1 VRRVYP
7 VDVVLRANDRQGL
20 LRDVSDVFSRDRLNV
35 TEVRTRSQSGV
46 AQMQFT
52 IEVTDIAQLDQ
63 TLAAVRGV
71 DGVIECRRH

>member
-1 VRRVYP
+1 
-7 VDVVLRANDRQGL
+7 
-20 LRDVSDVFSRDRLNV
+20 VFSRDRLNV

-52 IEVTDIAQLDQ
+52 IEVTDISQLDQ

>member
-1 VRRVYP
+1 
-7 VDVVLRANDRQGL
+7 LRANDRQGL